1 MALRSVQNKS
11 VAGKERARAPSG
23 KMPLNAAQK
32 ATDQHLGAQLG
43 AELPMRC
50 LRSCDAGRTSRAVSR
65 AALPPRQDVSDVPTA
80 AKSALPAALA
90 ALALTASALNPGAVQ
105 AISNLGDAKVAAKEA
120 VSAVKQAAPSS
131 GKFNF
136 LTTSPPQVN
145 DIQLENQN
153 LRSGSNGYIQA
164 TREGSG
170 SGAGA
175 SSGPLSGVNFTRDS
189 FAGPSSGLPSS
200 DEVLGGASGALQD
213 LKSAASDASSSIKG
227 AAQDAGINLQGAAN
241 SAKASVKG
249 ASDGG
254 LPGSSVDTSASTKPV
269 SYSITKGFNTAFE
282 VADVDVKAAASEAT
296 SSIKD
301 VVKEVAKKAE
311 KNARATQSSANGI
324 AQGGLSGVNTTT
336 AVEGLPGSNVNTAAA
351 TKPVSFTTT
360 AANPAFELASTE
372 KGSLGAIFTQSPA
385 QVKDVDLANQS
396 LRTGNQ
402 DIQAT
407 REGSGSGAGASSG
420 PLSGVNFTRDSFA
433 GPSSGLPSSDEV
445 LGGASGALQDLK
457 SAASD
462 ASSSLK
468 GAAQDAGINLQG
480 AANSAKASVKGAS
493 DGGLP
498 GSSVDTSAS
507 TKPVSYSINKGF
519 NAAFEVAVNPIQE
532 LKEAVVGVAGDI
544 KSSAESTGRSVQN
557 FADES
562 GNNLKATTDAA
573 QSETAKLRDASR
585 RESTLAPEVRGI
597 STNASADTKNA
608 FEEAKNA
615 IKGVASNVTGS
626 VQSAGEDLKDSGLP
640 GSSVNSAAT
649 KPVSFRQGAG
659 FNPTAQVAEVSAAL
673 EAATANSNFKP
684 IGAAALPE
692 NSIQGVTPDV
702 RVELKEAAADLSNKV
717 KGIMSDIGSDAQAA
731 QAGVKGAASGLNSLG
746 EDLKGGSLPGSK
758 VNTSAATKP
767 VSFTTAAANPA
778 FELAGVDVMSNPSAP
793 PTDMRDNQPGA
804 QGAAAAKRT
813 VNDIAD
819 TIKEGAPG
827 LKQGLLEQPKRVLD
841 DASGK
846 LPRQTDNPSLLGR
859 IAQGRKNVKAGEVV
873 QPDAVL
879 PASSTLEALTGSTSP
894 LDVVKAVVG
903 DADLASN

>member
-11 VAGKERARAPSG
+11 AAGKERARAPS
-23 KMPLNAAQK
+23 
-32 ATDQHLGAQLG
+32 
-43 AELPMRC
+43 
-50 LRSCDAGRTSRAVSR
+50 GRTSRAVSR

-189 FAGPSSGLPSS
+189 YAGPSSGLPSS

-213 LKSAASDASSSIKG
+213 LKSAASDASSSLKG

-249 ASDGG
+249 ASGGG

-269 SYSITKGFNTAFE
+269 SYSITKGFNAAFE

-301 VVKEVAKKAE
+301 AVKEVAKKAE

-420 PLSGVNFTRDSFA
+420 PLSGVNFTRDSYA

-468 GAAQDAGINLQG
+468 GVAQDAGINLQG

-493 DGGLP
+493 GDGLP

-507 TKPVSYSINKGF
+507 TKPVSYSIKGF
-519 NAAFEVAVNPIQE
+519 NAAFE
-532 LKEAVVGVAGDI
+532 
-544 KSSAESTGRSVQN
+544 
-557 FADES
+557 
-562 GNNLKATTDAA
+562 
-573 QSETAKLRDASR
+573 
-585 RESTLAPEVRGI
+585 
-597 STNASADTKNA
+597 
-608 FEEAKNA
+608 
-615 IKGVASNVTGS
+615 
-626 VQSAGEDLKDSGLP
+626 
-640 GSSVNSAAT
+640 
-649 KPVSFRQGAG
+649 
-659 FNPTAQVAEVSAAL
+659 VAEVSAAL

-879 PASSTLEALTGSTSP
+879 PASSTLEALTGSTNP

>member
-1 MALRSVQNKS
+1 KITVRHQQAYSCSQILAHQAVHTQEILKAMALRSVQNKS
-11 VAGKERARAPSG
+11 AAGKERARAPSG
-23 KMPLNAAQK
+23 
-32 ATDQHLGAQLG
+32 
-43 AELPMRC
+43 
-50 LRSCDAGRTSRAVSR
+50 RTSRAVPR

-249 ASDGG
+249 ASGGG

-420 PLSGVNFTRDSFA
+420 PLSGVNFTRDSYA

-493 DGGLP
+493 GGGLP

-507 TKPVSYSINKGF
+507 TKPVSYSIKGF

-640 GSSVNSAAT
+640 GSSVNTSAAT
-649 KPVSFRQGAG
+649 KPVSFRQGAS

-702 RVELKEAAADLSNKV
+702 RVELKEAAADLSDKV

-879 PASSTLEALTGSTSP
+879 PASSTLEALTGSTNP

>member
-11 VAGKERARAPSG
+11 AAGKERARAPS
-23 KMPLNAAQK
+23 
-32 ATDQHLGAQLG
+32 
-43 AELPMRC
+43 
-50 LRSCDAGRTSRAVSR
+50 
-65 AALPPRQDVSDVPTA
+65 
-80 AKSALPAALA
+80 
-90 ALALTASALNPGAVQ
+90 VQ

-213 LKSAASDASSSIKG
+213 LKSAASDAGSSLKG

-249 ASDGG
+249 ASSGG

-269 SYSITKGFNTAFE
+269 SYSTTKGFNAAFE

-336 AVEGLPGSNVNTAAA
+336 AVEGLPGSNVNTSAA

-420 PLSGVNFTRDSFA
+420 PVSGVNFTRDSFA

-493 DGGLP
+493 SGGLP

-507 TKPVSYSINKGF
+507 TKPVSYSITKGF
-519 NAAFEVAVNPIQE
+519 NAAFEVAINPIQE

-544 KSSAESTGRSVQN
+544 KSSADSTGRSVQN

-640 GSSVNSAAT
+640 GSSVNTSAAT
-649 KPVSFRQGAG
+649 KPVSFRQGAS
-659 FNPTAQVAEVSAAL
+659 FNPTAQVAEISAAL

-702 RVELKEAAADLSNKV
+702 RVELKEAAADLSSKV

-746 EDLKGGSLPGSK
+746 EDLKDGSLPGSK

-767 VSFTTAAANPA
+767 VSFTTTAANPA

-879 PASSTLEALTGSTSP
+879 PASSTLDALTGATNP